1 MLTSLPAPTLTLGM
15 VPVRI
20 LGSGVAFPPHAETTA
35 ELLGRLAPEVPAP
48 RRDALARHFDADI
61 GVLRRAHLTQGRAVD
76 LAVTA
81 ARAALE
87 DSHTPRPIAVLVATS
102 TPSRWT
108 AAESAILARELGLAC
123 AFFDVRSGCTGGLHA
138 LVQGARLARDAGGP
152 VLVVGADAFSLA
164 FGPER
169 LLPVSMGDGAGALVL
184 GPSGDA
190 TVGITRAVF
199 GGAPS
204 LVDLATVPDLLPPS
218 ADVMARD
225 VESRFRLD
233 GDPEAFSE
241 AAEAALGIA
250 LDALLAGVLSSSDQP
265 TALVVQTGRASCA
278 RRVAARAGH
287 EPYLGVLENHGNLGA
302 GTLLVALHA
311 LSRSPEIS
319 RVLLVSAGGGLSFGA
334 ASLRMRP

>member
-1 MLTSLPAPTLTLGM
+1 MLTALPAPTLALGM
-15 VPVRI
+15 VPVSI
-20 LGSGVAFPPHAETTA
+20 LGGGVAFPPHPETTA

-61 GVLRRAHLTQGRAVD
+61 GVLRRAHLAQGRAVD
-76 LAVTA
+76 LAVAA

-87 DSHTPRPIAVLVATS
+87 DSATSRPIAVLVATS

-108 AAESAILARELGLAC
+108 AAESAILSRELGLAC

-184 GPSGDA
+184 GPSVDA
-190 TVGITRAVF
+190 TIGITRAVF

-218 ADVMARD
+218 TEVMARD
-225 VESRFRLD
+225 AATRFRLD

-250 LDALLAGVLSSSDQP
+250 LDALLAGALPTREP

-287 EPYLGVLENHGNLGA
+287 EPYLDVLENHGNLGA
-302 GTLLVALHA
+302 GTLLVALHS
-311 LSRSPEIS
+311 LRRSPEIS

-334 ASLRMRP
+334 ASLRVRA